1 MKNIF
6 KMFSSRGNLSASQSK
21 IKAYP
26 DDYKFLCDEAI
37 RALKTSKGVPDKIF
51 ESNTED
57 LFLDSIQWINSEIE
71 IDLESFLR
79 LIQAIQQYIP
89 GDNWLE
95 GNPFRVHYDLYSE
108 GITNASFFLD
118 DRNQE
123 FLSNLVG
130 MGVDGQHLACC
141 VIQDCHEEIS
151 PETIGMIFASLIKR
165 KVAIECEHW
174 HETVIPGHPFI
185 ELIRNDLLSEQQLKA
200 VFDYSENLKGKEA
213 RHLRSLLRL
222 YLAKSE
228 QVPMDCLKKLAKD
241 SEKVWGWVDMDGN
254 VNSEEESI
262 ADSAK
267 FTLEHLTS

>member
-6 KMFSSRGNLSASQSK
+6 KKFSSRGNPSASQSK
-21 IKAYP
+21 IRAYP

-37 RALKTSKGVPDKIF
+37 RSLKTSRGVPDKIF

-57 LFLDSIQWINSEIE
+57 LFLDSIQWINGEIE
-71 IDLESFLR
+71 IDLDSFLR

-118 DRNQE
+118 DRNRE
-123 FLSNLVG
+123 FLAKLVG

-165 KVAIECEHW
+165 KTAIECEHW
-174 HETVIPGHPFI
+174 HETVIPGHPLI

-200 VFDYSENLKGKEA
+200 IFDYSENLKGKEVK
-213 RHLRSLLRL
+213 HLRSLLRL
-222 YLAKSE
+222 YLAKSGE
-228 QVPMDCLKKLAKD
+228 VPMDCLKKLAKD

>member
-1 MKNIF
+1 MIF
-6 KMFSSRGNLSASQSK
+6 KKLLTRRGKKSSEVKRYLKPYPNDFAVKCDDSISLLKKAKGNSEKILDSQ
-21 IKAYP
+21 A
-26 DDYKFLCDEAI
+26 EQ
-37 RALKTSKGVPDKIF
+37 
-51 ESNTED
+51 
-57 LFLDSIQWINSEIE
+57 LFLDSIEWINNGLE
-71 IDLESFLR
+71 IDLESFLE
-79 LIQAIQQYIP
+79 LIQAIQKYIP

-108 GITNASFFLD
+108 GIRNASFFLD

-123 FLSNLVG
+123 FFANLVG

-141 VIQDCHEEIS
+141 VIQDCHEEIP
-151 PETIGMIFASLIKR
+151 PETIGMIFASLLKR

-174 HETVIPGHPFI
+174 HETVIPGHPLI

-200 VFDYSENLKGKEA
+200 VFDYSENLKGKEV
-213 RHLRSLLRL
+213 RHFRSRLRL

-262 ADSAK
+262 ADSAR

>member
-1 MKNIF
+1 VIF
-6 KMFSSRGNLSASQSK
+6 KKLLTRRSTKSTE
-21 IKAYP
+21 IKQYLKP
-26 DDYKFLCDEAI
+26 FPVDFGIQCDESI
-37 RALKTSKGVPDKIF
+37 SLLKKAKGNSEKILDSQA
-51 ESNTED
+51 EQ
-57 LFLDSIQWINSEIE
+57 LFLDSIEWINNGLE

-79 LIQAIQQYIP
+79 LIQAIQKYIP
-89 GDNWLE
+89 GDNWVE

-108 GITNASFFLD
+108 GIRNSSFFLD

-141 VIQDCHEEIS
+141 VIQDCHEAIS
-151 PETIGMIFASLIKR
+151 PETIGIIFASLMKM
-165 KVAIECEHW
+165 KVATECEHW
-174 HETVIPGHPFI
+174 HETVIPGHPLI
-185 ELIRNDLLSEQQLKA
+185 ELIRNDLLSEQQLKT
-200 VFDYSENLKGKEA
+200 VFEYSENLKGKEVK
-213 RHLRSLLRL
+213 HLRSLLRL
-222 YLAKSE
+222 YLAKSG

-267 FTLEHLTS
+267 VTLEHLTS

>member
-6 KMFSSRGNLSASQSK
+6 KKFSSRGTPSASQSK
-21 IKAYP
+21 MKTYP

-37 RALKTSKGVPDKIF
+37 RFLKTSKGVPDKIL
-51 ESNTED
+51 ESNAEG
-57 LFLDSIQWINSEIE
+57 LFLDSIQWINGEIE
-71 IDLESFLR
+71 IDLESFLK
-79 LIQAIQQYIP
+79 LIQAIQKYIP

-108 GITNASFFLD
+108 GIRNSSFFLD

-141 VIQDCHEEIS
+141 VIQDCHEAIS

-174 HETVIPGHPFI
+174 HETVIPGHPLI
-185 ELIRNDLLSEQQLKA
+185 ELIRNDLLSEQQLKTI
-200 VFDYSENLKGKEA
+200 FDYSENLKGKEVK
-213 RHLRSLLRL
+213 HLRSLLRL
-222 YLAKSE
+222 YLAKSG

-267 FTLEHLTS
+267 VTLEHLTS

>member
-6 KMFSSRGNLSASQSK
+6 KMFSSRGNSSASQSK

-26 DDYKFLCDEAI
+26 DNYRFLCDEAI
-37 RALKTSKGVPDKIF
+37 TSLKTSKGVPEKIF
-51 ESNTED
+51 ESNAED
-57 LFLDSIQWINSEIE
+57 LFLDSIQWVNDNIK
-71 IDLESFLR
+71 IDLDSFLR
-79 LIQAIQQYIP
+79 LIQAIQKYIP

-108 GITNASFFLD
+108 GIRNASFFLD

-123 FLSNLVG
+123 FFANLVG

-151 PETIGMIFASLIKR
+151 PETIGVIFASLIKMR
-165 KVAIECEHW
+165 VAVECEHW
-174 HETVIPGHPFI
+174 HETVIPGHPLI
-185 ELIRNDLLSEQQLKA
+185 ELIRNDLLSEQQLRA
-200 VFDYSENLKGKEA
+200 VFDYSENLKGKEV

-241 SEKVWGWVDMDGN
+241 SEQVWGWVDMDGN

-262 ADSAK
+262 ADSAR